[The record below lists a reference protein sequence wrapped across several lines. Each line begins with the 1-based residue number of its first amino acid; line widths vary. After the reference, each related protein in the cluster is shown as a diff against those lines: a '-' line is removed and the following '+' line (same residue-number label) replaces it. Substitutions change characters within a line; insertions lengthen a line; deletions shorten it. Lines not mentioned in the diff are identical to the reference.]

1 MRDIVVIPFFAA
13 VKDCAGRV
21 KEGAVF
27 SFTTSFDVHHS
38 YPTIGQY
45 SQISDGFYRMYKGI
59 GWKGTTSGIINA
71 DQTKR
76 GRIKRK
82 VDGEGKGGPDLQMW

>member
-1 MRDIVVIPFFAA
+1 MEEEEEQCSVLQQM
-13 VKDCAGRV
+13 
-21 KEGAVF
+21 
-27 SFTTSFDVHHS
+27 SFDVHHN
-38 YPTIGQY
+38 YTTIEQY

-82 VDGEGKGGPDLQMW
+82 VYDKMYTRVFDLIVRR